1 VLIVNAFQQ
10 AISLAARVL
19 VNEGDTVVVEDPHYF
34 GAWQAMRAHGA
45 RMCPVSTD
53 SEGLVCAELPE
64 SAPSLIC
71 VTPSHQ
77 FPTGSVLSLSRRQ
90 QLLQYAEAHECWI
103 LEDDYDSE
111 FRYDSQPIAALRAL
125 DQGDRVIYAGTFTK
139 ALFPSMRLG
148 YMVLPGPLCDDFIIA
163 KYLCDHSCSAIEQ
176 AALANFIEDGGY
188 TRHHLR
194 TMKALRA
201 RRKALIE
208 GFHQYAGERVQVADS
223 HAGMHLVVWLRDYSY
238 DQVDALIAY
247 AKERGLGLYPMAPH
261 YEQRPAAPGLLLGY
275 CGLSPAELRSAVQL
289 FGECLD
295 AIDKMPAVDIALS
308 PGIGDE
314 QLLSTLKI

>member
-1 VLIVNAFQQ
+1 M
-10 AISLAARVL
+10 
-19 VNEGDTVVVEDPHYF
+19 VEDPHYF

-148 YMVLPGPLCDDFIIA
+148 YMVLPGPLCDDLYYSLNTYAITA
-163 KYLCDHSCSAIEQ
+163 VPAIEQ

-194 TMKALRA
+194 TIQALRA

-208 GFHQYAGERVQVADS
+208 GFHQYAGERVQVQIRTWAC
-223 HAGMHLVVWLRDYSY
+223 
-238 DQVDALIAY
+238 I
-247 AKERGLGLYPMAPH
+247 
-261 YEQRPAAPGLLLGY
+261 
-275 CGLSPAELRSAVQL
+275 
-289 FGECLD
+289 
-295 AIDKMPAVDIALS
+295 
-308 PGIGDE
+308 
-314 QLLSTLKI
+314 LLSGYAITAMTK